1 MKAKLCG
8 MRREEDI
15 EAVNCL
21 KPDYIGFVFVKESP
35 RFVRPSAA
43 SRLSRKLDPGIIPVG
58 VFVNEDP
65 DAVLQLIQNKTI
77 RAVQLHGTEDE
88 MYLRVLRYRMEK
100 AMPGQS
106 IPLIK
111 AFGIREAEDIQAAN
125 CSSADYVLLDGV
137 KGGGGRQFDH
147 SLLSGIR
154 RPYFLAGG
162 LDPDNAAGILE
173 DLIGRSSGALGRAG
187 IDFLHAVDVSSGIE
201 ADGMKG
207 IKDAKKMR
215 RFMEAV
221 KSIQIKGVQE

>member
-1 MKAKLCG
+1 MRIKLCG

-15 EAVNCL
+15 ETVNCL
-21 KPDYIGFVFVKESP
+21 KPDYIGYVFAKKSP
-35 RFVRPSAA
+35 RFVRPFAA
-43 SRLSRKLDPGIIPVG
+43 ARLSAKLDPGIIPVG

-88 MYLRVLRYRMEK
+88 MYLRVLRCRMEK
-100 AMPGQS
+100 AMPGQNV
-106 IPLIK
+106 PLIK
-111 AFGIREAEDIQAAN
+111 AFGIREAKDIQAAN

-137 KGGGGRQFDH
+137 QGGSGRQFDH

>member
-15 EAVNCL
+15 ETVNCL
-21 KPDYIGFVFVKESP
+21 KPDYIGYVFAKKSP
-35 RFVRPSAA
+35 RFVRPFAA
-43 SRLSRKLDPGIIPVG
+43 ARLSAKLDPGIIPVG
-58 VFVNEDP
+58 VFVNEDL

-88 MYLRVLRYRMEK
+88 MYLRVLRCRMEK
-100 AMPGQS
+100 AMPGQN

-111 AFGIREAEDIQAAN
+111 AFGIREAKDIQAAN

-137 KGGGGRQFDH
+137 QGGSGRQFDH